1 MKNEEDSSAQV
12 ADPEEHA
19 QVQTALQRQTHFRTY
34 YNGMVSVIENA
45 LVSTDPDT
53 EEIIYRCNGG
63 AVVEIL
69 FASSTSQA
77 QMKLLIWDLDL
88 KATEMNKEQAKTMV
102 PQKKSER
109 YNGSISAGKR
119 AGKRDWATNSGAR
132 ASTAQGEVHLFR

>member
-1 MKNEEDSSAQV
+1 MMVAFNESNLRRDLGRGPSYLGGPQTRAKDNAKVKNEEDSSAQV

-34 YNGMVSVIENA
+34 YSGMVSVIENA
-45 LVSTDPDT
+45 LVATDPDT

-77 QMKLLIWDLDL
+77 QMKLLI
-88 KATEMNKEQAKTMV
+88 
-102 PQKKSER
+102 
-109 YNGSISAGKR
+109 
-119 AGKRDWATNSGAR
+119 
-132 ASTAQGEVHLFR
+132 